1 VEWQNDDDCVKACQR
16 LEVAGGRG
24 RGRSKKTCRD
34 CVMEDMRVLGLE
46 QRCLH
51 DTLGWRKGIRG

>member
-24 RGRSKKTCRD
+24 RGRSGEN
-34 CVMEDMRVLGLE
+34 VAEDMRVLWLE
-46 QRCLH
+46 QSGEH
-51 DTLGWRKGIRG
+51 DRLGWRKGIMGETF